1 VRRPSR
7 ESVAVRRPVL
17 GTVAEVRVEARFRRH
32 RSAIE
37 QRVFAALDRFE
48 DQFSVFRCQSE
59 LARWR
64 QGEVSQPSI
73 ELRALLNG
81 AAQWQRDS
89 GGVLNPAVGVLS
101 RRWEKA
107 ANEGVVPSRHELAD
121 MAASVAAPRYVGGL
135 PTDDCTALTFHS
147 LAKGLIVDLAV
158 ERAGGDD
165 LVALLVN
172 VGGDLRRLGGA
183 PIVVGIE
190 NPLRAYDNEPPLAR
204 VRLGNAALAT
214 SGGARRGWKIGG
226 RWFSH
231 VIDPRTGWPVEHIAS
246 ASVVAADTMT
256 ADAIA
261 TVLSVLT
268 IDDGLSFASR
278 FNAPACI
285 VGADGRV
292 VINDAWG
299 AISAM

>member
-1 VRRPSR
+1 
-7 ESVAVRRPVL
+7 
-17 GTVAEVRVEARFRRH
+17 
-32 RSAIE
+32 
-37 QRVFAALDRFE
+37 VFAALDRLE
-48 DQFSVFRCQSE
+48 DQFSIFRPQSE

-64 QGEVSQPSI
+64 RGEVGQPSI
-73 ELRALLNG
+73 ELRALLNA
-81 AAQWQRDS
+81 AAQWHRES

-107 ANEGVVPSRHELAD
+107 ADEGAVPSGEELVELA
-121 MAASVAAPRYVGGL
+121 ASIAAPRFVGDVPIG
-135 PTDDCTALTFHS
+135 DCTELTFHS
-147 LAKGLIVDLAV
+147 LAKGLIIDLAMA
-158 ERAGGDD
+158 RAGADHGS
-165 LVALLVN
+165 LLVN
-172 VGGDLRRLGGA
+172 VGGDLRHAGGA
-183 PIVVGIE
+183 QIIVGIE

-214 SGGARRGWKIGG
+214 SGGARRGWTIGD

-268 IDDGLSFASR
+268 IDDGLSFADR
-278 FNAPACI
+278 FNAAAYI
-285 VGADGRV
+285 VGADGSV
-292 VINDAWG
+292 KINDAWR
-299 AISAM
+299 AISAT